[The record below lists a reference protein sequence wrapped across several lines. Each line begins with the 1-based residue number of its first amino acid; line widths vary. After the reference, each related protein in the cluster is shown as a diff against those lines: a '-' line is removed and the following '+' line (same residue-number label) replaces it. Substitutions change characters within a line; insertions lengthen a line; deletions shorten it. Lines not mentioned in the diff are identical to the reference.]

1 MCFCPVTVAGCWQWI
16 HVLLPF
22 VSLSMCVACPQILLH
37 INGNVCNRKLHDSS
51 VLWITEWHA
60 VARTNLKFFCQLVE
74 LLDEADHRNHSW
86 LPPLCVSL
94 SGASEA
100 AGSPS
105 DPPVATP
112 VSTPVSTSAPTS
124 STSSS
129 STSRPSTAEPVLS
142 LHYSS
147 EGTTTSTIKLDFTD
161 EWWVIASTSELK
173 EENLSVQGAE
183 K

>member
-1 MCFCPVTVAGCWQWI
+1 MCFCPVTVAGCCLATDTCTSTFCFPVDVCRMSSNPTAYQWEGMQQKVAWVQCAFN
-16 HVLLPF
+16 HRMTCCGPDK
-22 VSLSMCVACPQILLH
+22 SLIL
-37 INGNVCNRKLHDSS
+37 S
-51 VLWITEWHA
+51 
-60 VARTNLKFFCQLVE
+60 QLAE
-74 LLDEADHRNHSW
+74 LLDEADHGNDSW

-100 AGSPS
+100 PGSPS

-129 STSRPSTAEPVLS
+129 STSRPTTAEPVLS

-161 EWWVIASTSELK
+161 EWWVSAWASAWK
-173 EENLSVQGAE
+173 ENLCV
-183 K
+183 